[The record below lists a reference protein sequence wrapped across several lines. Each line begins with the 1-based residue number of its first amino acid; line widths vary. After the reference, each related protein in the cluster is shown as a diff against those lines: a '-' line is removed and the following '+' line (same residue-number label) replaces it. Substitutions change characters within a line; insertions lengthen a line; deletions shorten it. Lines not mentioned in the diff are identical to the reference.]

1 MKPVI
6 NIVTRFSRIESIE
19 RCLNTLYK
27 QTYDNI
33 HHIITYETDELKEYL
48 DTKVNH
54 NITTMVRVPNLERV
68 QGLCRFYNHHDRA
81 LNYLNPNR
89 GFMNLKI
96 SVDGKDPSPNE
107 KVSVEPQKYW
117 KGSWWCMDLHHSV
130 RVREP
135 HFPYNQYMKIA
146 ERAYKE
152 GWVVLLDDDDTWM
165 NKDSLK
171 TLVTHINQHDTDTIH

>member
-54 NITTMVRVPNLERV
+54 NITTMVRVPNLERA
-68 QGLCRFYNHHDRA
+68 Q
-81 LNYLNPNR
+81 
-89 GFMNLKI
+89 
-96 SVDGKDPSPNE
+96 
-107 KVSVEPQKYW
+107 
-117 KGSWWCMDLHHSV
+117 
-130 RVREP
+130 
-135 HFPYNQYMKIA
+135 
-146 ERAYKE
+146 
-152 GWVVLLDDDDTWM
+152 
-165 NKDSLK
+165 
-171 TLVTHINQHDTDTIH
+171 